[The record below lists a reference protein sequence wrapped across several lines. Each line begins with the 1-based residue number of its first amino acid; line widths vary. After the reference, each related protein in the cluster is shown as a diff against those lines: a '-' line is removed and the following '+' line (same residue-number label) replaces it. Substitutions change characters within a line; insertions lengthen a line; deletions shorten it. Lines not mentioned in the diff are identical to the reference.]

1 MEYAEYSSPYIPEI
15 ICLIVLSSLVS
26 KTGGYIY
33 ASREKNKVSKL
44 MGDKYSLLIR
54 YTIKIAGVDI
64 KAVKDA
70 ESPMIVSNIPP
81 PNLLCQQ

>member
-1 MEYAEYSSPYIPEI
+1 
-15 ICLIVLSSLVS
+15 
-26 KTGGYIY
+26 
-33 ASREKNKVSKL
+33 